1 MFSFS
6 PGNANHF
13 GIHCI
18 RVVQRK
24 ILAGNPLLFQ
34 TTHWLFLDRFLPC
47 TFFRKNMTVS
57 NLVLH
62 LKSHKKLS
70 IWQSIMGNDVNQM
83 LWTYHWRKLLPIS
96 FHLNSASSL
105 LCPFCCSNPIA
116 LLPFL
121 RPTTPCYELVVFDV
135 LLRNSFHPFSYEMFI
150 WLTFFYHELSS
161 MK

>member
-1 MFSFS
+1 M
-6 PGNANHF
+6 A
-13 GIHCI
+13 
-18 RVVQRK
+18 QRK
-24 ILAGNPLLFQ
+24 ILAGNPLLFH

-47 TFFRKNMTVS
+47 TFFHKNMTVS

-70 IWQSIMGNDVNQM
+70 IWQSIMGNGVNQM
-83 LWTYHWRKLLPIS
+83 LWKYHWRKLLAIS
-96 FHLNSASSL
+96 FHLNSVSSL
-105 LCPFCCSNPIA
+105 LCSFCCRDPIA
-116 LLPFL
+116 LLKFL
-121 RPTTPCYELVVFDV
+121 RPTTPCYALVVFDV

>member
-24 ILAGNPLLFQ
+24 ILAGNPLLFH

-70 IWQSIMGNDVNQM
+70 IWKSIMGNELNQM
-83 LWTYHWRKLLPIS
+83 LWTYHCRELLPIS
-96 FHLNSASSL
+96 FHLNSVSSL
-105 LCPFCCSNPIA
+105 LCPFCCRDLIA
-116 LLPFL
+116 LLKFL
-121 RPTTPCYELVVFDV
+121 RPTTPCYALVVFEV
-135 LLRNSFHPFSYEMFI
+135 LLKNSFHHFP
-150 WLTFFYHELSS
+150 
-161 MK
+161 